1 MIPGFKPFTVWLKCV
16 HNLFRSD
23 QGLVGQCSVQ
33 LSCRWYDVPRRKK
46 KFLPQDGTTSTLK
59 FTTTTVYESLLRW
72 TTNESRWCSRQQV
85 VKGQVACT
93 LVGCSTWRL
102 VTSSRWLLT
111 IILIEMAPKFTC
123 TPITV
128 TLAHFWSELF
138 FCYLKLNKH
147 CHRGANTTSP
157 DKLRDV
163 SLKTLPHF

>member
-1 MIPGFKPFTVWLKCV
+1 MGS
-16 HNLFRSD
+16 NLSQFD
-23 QGLVGQCSVQ
+23 WNVLIICFVVIKDWSVSAPYSY
-33 LSCRWYDVPRRKK
+33 LAGGMTY
-46 KFLPQDGTTSTLK
+46 QDGKL
-59 FTTTTVYESLLRW
+59 TVPTPGRYYIYAQIYYHNNGRVFVKVNNKPI
-72 TTNESRWCSRQQV
+72 TMMQPQQV
-85 VKGQVACT
+85 VKGQVVCT

-157 DKLRDV
+157 NKLRDV
-163 SLKTLPHF
+163 SLKRLPHF